1 MKAQLSMITI
11 LYCYDGFESS
21 DDEDDYH
28 VDDVVEEDWL
38 GEPINKTMGTLIPK
52 FKEASQSAYM
62 TYNDQVRVI

>member
-1 MKAQLSMITI
+1 MITI

-52 FKEASQSAYM
+52 FKEAS
-62 TYNDQVRVI
+62 